1 MSTFGTVCPSN
12 QQAHS
17 PAFVVADGPVD
28 RSPPTTT
35 TSIDRRINI
44 AQFCSRCVRVRA
56 CMCGGCL
63 IMCVCVIRS
72 VSFASPNHC
81 RTCDARVRVHAS
93 NTCWVRCTNTTDDD
107 IETGVSEHAR
117 ASVFESVCMRVC
129 AGDPVLLCECT
140 RAHIRVWKKC
150 SFTYYYNRTTPRT
163 AMLI

>member
-1 MSTFGTVCPSN
+1 MPIKST
-12 QQAHS
+12 S
-17 PAFVVADGPVD
+17 PFTGVRGGRWSGRPIAADDDDVD
-28 RSPPTTT
+28 RSP
-35 TSIDRRINI
+35 NQHC
-44 AQFCSRCVRVRA
+44 AVLLKVRA
-56 CMCGGCL
+56 CACVYVWGVFDNV
-63 IMCVCVIRS
+63 CVCVIRS

-107 IETGVSEHAR
+107 IETGVCEHAR